1 MSFTGKWINGYNS
14 VMTLTQ
20 ALDGTIS
27 GSYSSTTGSSG
38 EYYVLGYANP
48 ADPTPTVGQPAAL
61 SIYWKPYNVV
71 PADPSWHWVSGLS
84 GQMILASDASPSLV
98 LLHAMVATC
107 DFPKVPATAGTYVD
121 KLVYTPYTPGTA
133 VATLAPKIARPA
145 AAAADPVSGTW
156 VCSNP
161 QVTLS
166 LQTVVAGRYGQLSGV
181 IDIPGHLESMI
192 QGFADIDAVSGGLNL
207 EGVSVAAF
215 DSTTGQCIS
224 LAGSLNLTTGVLTL
238 TDLTSSAT
246 TTNPNN
252 TYLQTTTATW
262 IFTRSA

>member
-1 MSFTGKWINGYNS
+1 MSFSGQWKNSYNS
-14 VMTLTQ
+14 VMTLIQ
-20 ALDGTIS
+20 AVDGTIS
-27 GSYSSTTGSSG
+27 GIYSSTTGSTG

-48 ADPTPTVGQPAAL
+48 ADATPALGQAAAL
-61 SIYWKPYNVV
+61 SIYWLPYNGGT
-71 PADPSWHWVSGLS
+71 ADQSWHWVSGLS
-84 GQMILASDASPSLV
+84 GQMTLAPDGSASLV

-107 DFPKVPATAGTYVD
+107 DFPTLPAAAGTYLD
-121 KLVYTPYTPGTA
+121 KLVYTPYTPVTT
-133 VATLAPKIARPA
+133 VATQAPQIVQPP

-166 LQTVVAGRYGQLSGV
+166 LQAVMARPGQLSGV
-181 IDIPGHLESMI
+181 IDIPGHLESKI
-192 QGFADIDAVSGGLNL
+192 QGFADVNALSGGLNL
-207 EGVSVAAF
+207 EGVTVTAF

-246 TTNPNN
+246 TTTPNN
-252 TYLQTTTATW
+252 AYLQTTTATW